1 MSLRSANINV
11 MIKAAR
17 KAGRSLIH
25 DFNEVEHLQVST
37 KGPADFVSQADLK
50 AETILIEELQ
60 YARPD
65 WGFLLEENG
74 VIKGSDPDYRW
85 IVDPLD
91 GTLNF
96 LHSIPHFA
104 ISIGLE
110 YKDTLI
116 AGGIYAPITDEF
128 FWAEK
133 GRGAFL
139 DHRRLRVSARKK
151 MIESV
156 FATGIPCANR
166 KSQVEWLDEAAVLM
180 PQTAGIRR
188 FGSAALDLAY
198 VAAGRY
204 EGFWERGLSPWDIA
218 AGIIIVKEAGGTVSD
233 FDSSNTMMTSGDIV
247 AANPDM
253 HTPLIRA
260 LRKAEKATARRKTAE
275 SGGE

>member
-1 MSLRSANINV
+1 MTLRSANINV

-25 DFNEVEHLQVST
+25 DFNEVEQLQVST
-37 KGPADFVSQADLK
+37 KGPADFVSNADFK
-50 AETILIEELQ
+50 AERILIDELQ

-65 WGFLLEENG
+65 WGMLVEEQG
-74 VIKGSDPDYRW
+74 EIIGKDGEHRW
-85 IVDPLD
+85 IIDPLD

-110 YKDTLI
+110 RRGEII
-116 AGGIYAPITDEF
+116 AGGIYDPLRDEF

-133 GRGAFL
+133 GRGCFL
-139 DHRRLRVSARKK
+139 DSRRLRVSARKK
-151 MIESV
+151 MVESV

-166 KSQVEWLDEAAVLM
+166 KSREPWLDEAAVLM
-180 PQTAGIRR
+180 PQVAGIRR
-188 FGSAALDLAY
+188 FGAASLDLAY

-204 EGFWERGLSPWDIA
+204 EGFWERGLAPWDVA
-218 AGIIIVKEAGGTVSD
+218 AGIIIVKEAGGIVSD
-233 FDSSNTMMTSGDIV
+233 FDSSNTMMSSGDIV

-260 LRKAEKATARRKTAE
+260 LRKAEKATKRRQAE
-275 SGGE
+275 ADGA

>member
-74 VIKGSDPDYRW
+74 EIKGSDPDYRW

-110 YKDTLI
+110 FKNTLI

-133 GRGAFL
+133 GRGAYL

-151 MIESV
+151 MVESV

-188 FGSAALDLAY
+188 FGAASLDLAY

-204 EGFWERGLSPWDIA
+204 EGFWERGLAPWDIA
-218 AGIIIVKEAGGTVSD
+218 AGIVIVKEAGGTVSD
-233 FDSSNTMMTSGDIV
+233 FDSSNTMMASGDIV

>member
-37 KGPADFVSQADLK
+37 KGPADFVSQADFK
-50 AETILIEELQ
+50 AERILIDELQ

-85 IVDPLD
+85 IIDPLD

-110 YKDTLI
+110 YKNTLI

-133 GRGAFL
+133 GRGAYV
-139 DHRRLRVSARKK
+139 DSRRLRVSARKK
-151 MIESV
+151 MMESV

-204 EGFWERGLSPWDIA
+204 EGFWERSLNPWDIA
-218 AGIIIVKEAGGTVSD
+218 AGIVIVKEAGGTVSD

-260 LRKAEKATARRKTAE
+260 LKKAEKATARRE
-275 SGGE
+275 SA